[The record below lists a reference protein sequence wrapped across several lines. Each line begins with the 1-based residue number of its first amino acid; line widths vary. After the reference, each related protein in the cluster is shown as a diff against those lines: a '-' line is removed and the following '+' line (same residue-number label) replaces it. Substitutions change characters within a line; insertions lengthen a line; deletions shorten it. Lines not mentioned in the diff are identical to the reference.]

1 MDQEKETKRQA
12 ERCRALAQ
20 RIVRE
25 LTPASIQVLGG
36 SGALAEALEKA
47 GAQLLP
53 ENAEQG
59 TAALLVVEDPEWV
72 DLPAL
77 QCAQVLLVC
86 TDASAMADCA
96 KQLAAQGLYRDFEW
110 KNRGK
115 AQQTALFCRS
125 AAVQDA
131 QQLLAGYE
139 MTLDDLR
146 ERMQQAERT
155 GEEQTAQLERL
166 RSDLSLSRSHE
177 QDLEKTLNNVTSS
190 TFWKMSWPLRYFC
203 QQGPSAGTHLPAVR
217 LSGPAASGGHFR
229 RACAGKAKKEY
240 AKLFPGRTMRADR
253 FASAELLVR
262 QAADQPAAPRISIV
276 VPLYNTPQQFLVE
289 LLDSVQNQTYQ
300 NLGAVPCGCRTGRDG
315 GPDRSSPCCGR
326 PPHPLPEAWKR
337 TRALRA
343 TPIRAL
349 RWQRASSSPCWTTMI
364 SCTPVLC
371 GTWHRPLPNRAQTLC
386 IRMK

>member
-36 SGALAEALEKA
+36 SCALAEALETT

-53 ENAEQG
+53 ENAELG

-125 AAVQDA
+125 SFWWSCW
-131 QQLLAGYE
+131 
-139 MTLDDLR
+139 TR
-146 ERMQQAERT
+146 CRTRPIRT
-155 GEEQTAQLERL
+155 G
-166 RSDLSLSRSHE
+166 
-177 QDLEKTLNNVTSS
+177 SS
-190 TFWKMSWPLRYFC
+190 ALWMP
-203 QQGPSAGTHLPAVR
+203 V
-217 LSGPAASGGHFR
+217 
-229 RACAGKAKKEY
+229 
-240 AKLFPGRTMRADR
+240 
-253 FASAELLVR
+253 
-262 QAADQPAAPRISIV
+262 
-276 VPLYNTPQQFLVE
+276 
-289 LLDSVQNQTYQ
+289 
-300 NLGAVPCGCRTGRDG
+300 
-315 GPDRSSPCCGR
+315 
-326 PPHPLPEAWKR
+326 R
-337 TRALRA
+337 TR
-343 TPIRAL
+343 
-349 RWQRASSSPCWTTMI
+349 RWA
-364 SCTPVLC
+364 
-371 GTWHRPLPNRAQTLC
+371 RP
-386 IRMK
+386 

>member
-77 QCAQVLLVC
+77 QCARVLLVC

-155 GEEQTAQLERL
+155 SEEQTAQLERL
-166 RSDLSLSRSHE
+166 KARA
-177 QDLEKTLNNVTSS
+177 EK
-190 TFWKMSWPLRYFC
+190 
-203 QQGPSAGTHLPAVR
+203 
-217 LSGPAASGGHFR
+217 
-229 RACAGKAKKEY
+229 
-240 AKLFPGRTMRADR
+240 
-253 FASAELLVR
+253 
-262 QAADQPAAPRISIV
+262 
-276 VPLYNTPQQFLVE
+276 
-289 LLDSVQNQTYQ
+289 
-300 NLGAVPCGCRTGRDG
+300 
-315 GPDRSSPCCGR
+315 
-326 PPHPLPEAWKR
+326 
-337 TRALRA
+337 
-343 TPIRAL
+343 
-349 RWQRASSSPCWTTMI
+349 
-364 SCTPVLC
+364 
-371 GTWHRPLPNRAQTLC
+371 
-386 IRMK
+386 

>member
-155 GEEQTAQLERL
+155 GEELTAQLERL

-190 TFWKMSWPLRYFC
+190 TFWKMSWPLRYFVSKGR
-203 QQGPSAGTHLPAVR
+203 QLAHTFPPFVFLGQLRRVGISGVRAQALHLVVLDPTPYNSSATFPEPIHHATRYKLLPTHSVQTYMLCMKNH
-217 LSGPAASGGHFR
+217 GHN
-229 RACAGKAKKEY
+229 AKKSHG
-240 AKLFPGRTMRADR
+240 LP
-253 FASAELLVR
+253 SLV
-262 QAADQPAAPRISIV
+262 
-276 VPLYNTPQQFLVE
+276 LYRRKE
-289 LLDSVQNQTYQ
+289 HS
-300 NLGAVPCGCRTGRDG
+300 
-315 GPDRSSPCCGR
+315 
-326 PPHPLPEAWKR
+326 
-337 TRALRA
+337 
-343 TPIRAL
+343 
-349 RWQRASSSPCWTTMI
+349 
-364 SCTPVLC
+364 
-371 GTWHRPLPNRAQTLC
+371 
-386 IRMK
+386 

>member
-190 TFWKMSWPLRYFC
+190 TFWKMSWPLRYFVSKGR
-203 QQGPSAGTHLPAVR
+203 QLAHTFPPFVFLGQLRRVGISGVR
-217 LSGPAASGGHFR
+217 AQA
-229 RACAGKAKKEY
+229 KAKKEY

-289 LLDSVQNQTYQ
+289 LLDSVQNQT
-300 NLGAVPCGCRTGRDG
+300 
-315 GPDRSSPCCGR
+315 
-326 PPHPLPEAWKR
+326 
-337 TRALRA
+337 
-343 TPIRAL
+343 
-349 RWQRASSSPCWTTMI
+349 
-364 SCTPVLC
+364 
-371 GTWHRPLPNRAQTLC
+371 
-386 IRMK
+386 

>member
-36 SGALAEALEKA
+36 SGALAEALEKT

-53 ENAEQG
+53 ENAELG

-125 AAVQDA
+125 SAVQDV

-139 MTLDDLR
+139 MTLDELR

-177 QDLEKTLNNVTSS
+177 KDLEKTLNNVTSS
-190 TFWKMSWPLRYFC
+190 TFWKMSWPLRYFVSKGR
-203 QQGPSAGTHLPAVR
+203 QLARTFPPFVFLGQLRRVGISGVR
-217 LSGPAASGGHFR
+217 AQA
-229 RACAGKAKKEY
+229 KAKKEY
-240 AKLFPGRTMRADR
+240 AKLLLYLAGPEIYVKTPEEKRADR
-253 FASAELLVR
+253 AIHEVLALRNRLHRLTGLPVTLKEAGVDPASFPEVAKVALN
-262 QAADQPAAPRISIV
+262 D
-276 VPLYNTPQQFLVE
+276 
-289 LLDSVQNQTYQ
+289 
-300 NLGAVPCGCRTGRDG
+300 GAVIVNPRQVTYD
-315 GPDRSSPCCGR
+315 
-326 PPHPLPEAWKR
+326 AV
-337 TRALRA
+337 
-343 TPIRAL
+343 IRIL
-349 RWQRASSSPCWTTMI
+349 EVCY
-364 SCTPVLC
+364 
-371 GTWHRPLPNRAQTLC
+371 GD
-386 IRMK
+386 

>member
-115 AQQTALFCRS
+115 AQQTALFCRRSSVARWKPNTSTARISRPS
-125 AAVQDA
+125 APPVASGTSCPSPRASVA
-131 QQLLAGYE
+131 
-139 MTLDDLR
+139 
-146 ERMQQAERT
+146 
-155 GEEQTAQLERL
+155 
-166 RSDLSLSRSHE
+166 RSSRSA
-177 QDLEKTLNNVTSS
+177 
-190 TFWKMSWPLRYFC
+190 P
-203 QQGPSAGTHLPAVR
+203 G
-217 LSGPAASGGHFR
+217 SG
-229 RACAGKAKKEY
+229 
-240 AKLFPGRTMRADR
+240 
-253 FASAELLVR
+253 
-262 QAADQPAAPRISIV
+262 
-276 VPLYNTPQQFLVE
+276 
-289 LLDSVQNQTYQ
+289 
-300 NLGAVPCGCRTGRDG
+300 
-315 GPDRSSPCCGR
+315 
-326 PPHPLPEAWKR
+326 
-337 TRALRA
+337 
-343 TPIRAL
+343 
-349 RWQRASSSPCWTTMI
+349 
-364 SCTPVLC
+364 
-371 GTWHRPLPNRAQTLC
+371 
-386 IRMK
+386 

>member
-190 TFWKMSWPLRYFC
+190 TFWKMSWPLRYFVSKGR
-203 QQGPSAGTHLPAVR
+203 QLAHTFPPFVFLGQLRRVGISGVR
-217 LSGPAASGGHFR
+217 AQA
-229 RACAGKAKKEY
+229 KAKKEY
-240 AKLFPGRTMRADR
+240 AKLIHSLCNRMKYNDAKFLPEKDGVIWRSSQ
-253 FASAELLVR
+253 SAK
-262 QAADQPAAPRISIV
+262 
-276 VPLYNTPQQFLVE
+276 TPQLSGSFRPYVWI
-289 LLDSVQNQTYQ
+289 
-300 NLGAVPCGCRTGRDG
+300 GRLEKG
-315 GPDRSSPCCGR
+315 IAWMSESDRG
-326 PPHPLPEAWKR
+326 
-337 TRALRA
+337 
-343 TPIRAL
+343 
-349 RWQRASSSPCWTTMI
+349 
-364 SCTPVLC
+364 
-371 GTWHRPLPNRAQTLC
+371 
-386 IRMK
+386 

>member
-115 AQQTALFCRS
+115 AQQTALFC
-125 AAVQDA
+125 
-131 QQLLAGYE
+131 QQLLCILCKLFIFLFCYGYK
-139 MTLDDLR
+139 LPQLLPVQRCSISLFSFDLHT
-146 ERMQQAERT
+146 E
-155 GEEQTAQLERL
+155 
-166 RSDLSLSRSHE
+166 
-177 QDLEKTLNNVTSS
+177 N
-190 TFWKMSWPLRYFC
+190 C
-203 QQGPSAGTHLPAVR
+203 QIIIW
-217 LSGPAASGGHFR
+217 SGGIKQLL
-229 RACAGKAKKEY
+229 GKC
-240 AKLFPGRTMRADR
+240 P
-253 FASAELLVR
+253 
-262 QAADQPAAPRISIV
+262 
-276 VPLYNTPQQFLVE
+276 
-289 LLDSVQNQTYQ
+289 SVGS
-300 NLGAVPCGCRTGRDG
+300 L
-315 GPDRSSPCCGR
+315 
-326 PPHPLPEAWKR
+326 
-337 TRALRA
+337 
-343 TPIRAL
+343 I
-349 RWQRASSSPCWTTMI
+349 
-364 SCTPVLC
+364 
-371 GTWHRPLPNRAQTLC
+371 
-386 IRMK
+386 

>member
-190 TFWKMSWPLRYFC
+190 TLSARAVSWHTPSRRSSFWASCAGWAFPACVRRQRPKRNMRSCSRA
-203 QQGPSAGTHLPAVR
+203 GPCAPTALPAQ
-217 LSGPAASGGHFR
+217 S
-229 RACAGKAKKEY
+229 
-240 AKLFPGRTMRADR
+240 
-253 FASAELLVR
+253 
-262 QAADQPAAPRISIV
+262 
-276 VPLYNTPQQFLVE
+276 
-289 LLDSVQNQTYQ
+289 
-300 NLGAVPCGCRTGRDG
+300 
-315 GPDRSSPCCGR
+315 
-326 PPHPLPEAWKR
+326 
-337 TRALRA
+337 
-343 TPIRAL
+343 
-349 RWQRASSSPCWTTMI
+349 CW
-364 SCTPVLC
+364 
-371 GTWHRPLPNRAQTLC
+371 
-386 IRMK
+386 

>member
-146 ERMQQAERT
+146 YLIIHNKLISYAFN
-155 GEEQTAQLERL
+155 
-166 RSDLSLSRSHE
+166 SLNY
-177 QDLEKTLNNVTSS
+177 LTTLLT
-190 TFWKMSWPLRYFC
+190 
-203 QQGPSAGTHLPAVR
+203 
-217 LSGPAASGGHFR
+217 
-229 RACAGKAKKEY
+229 
-240 AKLFPGRTMRADR
+240 
-253 FASAELLVR
+253 
-262 QAADQPAAPRISIV
+262 
-276 VPLYNTPQQFLVE
+276 
-289 LLDSVQNQTYQ
+289 
-300 NLGAVPCGCRTGRDG
+300 
-315 GPDRSSPCCGR
+315 
-326 PPHPLPEAWKR
+326 
-337 TRALRA
+337 
-343 TPIRAL
+343 
-349 RWQRASSSPCWTTMI
+349 
-364 SCTPVLC
+364 
-371 GTWHRPLPNRAQTLC
+371 C
-386 IRMK
+386 IRYKQKMCHLLHNSSVYLLNTGLAIYNNIVKLV